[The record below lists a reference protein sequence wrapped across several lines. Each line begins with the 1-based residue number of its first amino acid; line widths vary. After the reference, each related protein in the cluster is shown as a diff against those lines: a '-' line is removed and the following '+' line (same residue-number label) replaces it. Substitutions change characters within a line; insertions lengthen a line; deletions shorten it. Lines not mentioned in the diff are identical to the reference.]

1 MSDRLRLVLS
11 TCGSREI
18 ADAIAH
24 ALVERKLAACVNV
37 IPGVSSTYRWDGKIE
52 RDEEVL
58 LIIKT
63 EDAQV
68 PVIESEIKTL
78 ANYELPELVAV
89 DITGGAADY
98 LGWVAASVGEASE

>member
-1 MSDRLRLVLS
+1 MSDGLRLVLT
-11 TCGSREI
+11 TCGSREVAGTI
-18 ADAIAH
+18 AR
-24 ALVERKLAACVNV
+24 ALVERRLAACVNV
-37 IPGVSSTYRWDGKIE
+37 VPGIGSTYRWDGKIE
-52 RDEEVL
+52 CDEEVL

-63 EDAQV
+63 GEAQV
-68 PVIESEIKTL
+68 PAIESAIKTL